1 MGKQS
6 RRIKNT
12 RRRLPRGIVH
22 IYASFNNTIVNVTD
36 TIGNVV
42 AWASAGA
49 CGFKGAKRGTPFAAQ
64 IAAEN
69 IVSKCNDIGIKQIE
83 VVLRGPGAGRDTS
96 VRALALG
103 GLTITLLKDT
113 TALPHNGCRPPKN
126 RRV

>member
-1 MGKQS
+1 MAKQI
-6 RRIKNT
+6 RKAKNV

-36 TIGNVV
+36 SNGNVV
-42 AWASAGA
+42 GWSSAGA

-64 IAAEN
+64 IASQE
-69 IVSKCNDIGIKQIE
+69 IVRKCLEMGMKRIE

-96 VRALALG
+96 VRALQSG
-103 GLTITLLKDT
+103 GLAITLLRDT